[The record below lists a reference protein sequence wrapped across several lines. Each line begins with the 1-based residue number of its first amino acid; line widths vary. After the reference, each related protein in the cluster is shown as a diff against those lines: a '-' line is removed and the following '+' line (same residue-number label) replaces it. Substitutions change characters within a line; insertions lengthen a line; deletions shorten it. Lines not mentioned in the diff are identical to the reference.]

1 MLLLTHVL
9 LILWISTVGGQ
20 GRHCDFPKINHG
32 ILYNEKKY
40 KASFPVSL
48 GKILYYSCE
57 YNFMSPSKHFWTPIT
72 CTEGGWSP
80 TPKCLRVCFFPFVE
94 NGQSASSG
102 QTYLEGATVQITCN
116 KGYSLPDDKG
126 SITCAEGGWSSP
138 PECISTKKCLKTDIV
153 VANGFFSE
161 SEYAYSVNKETQYK
175 CKPGYMTADGKTS
188 GTVRC
193 LQGGWSSQPTC
204 IKSCDRPV
212 LVNARVK
219 SDVTWFQLNDRLNY
233 ECHAGYENQDG
244 RTTDSIVC
252 GEDGWSHLP
261 TCREIECHL
270 PFLEANVDVYPKQE
284 KYKVGDVLKFSCRQR
299 LKRVGPDSIQCYQ
312 FGWSPN
318 FPTCKEPG
326 KACRFMPQL
335 ENGYSQPSVP
345 PYRHGVSVVL
355 SCRNAYTMIGNTTV
369 TCIDGIWTELPKC
382 VATNQLK
389 RCGKPRFY
397 VRGQLSS
404 YTHEFNHNARVSY
417 KCAGKSTYVQTV
429 CINGKWDPEPDCLG
443 KKIQLCPPPP
453 QIPNAQNMLTTVNY
467 QEGEKVTVLCKENYA
482 FLEAKELVCKSGQWQ
497 SLPLCVESA
506 QYCGLPPPIDNGDIT
521 SFPLSA
527 YSPGSVVQYR
537 CQSFY
542 ELRGNLTVTCR
553 NGQWSEPPTCIDA
566 CIISED
572 RMNKNNIQLKRRNPP
587 NRYAK
592 TGDFIE
598 FECKSSHK
606 ERTPIQSFR
615 VLCQEGKFEY
625 PTCE

>member
-1 MLLLTHVL
+1 MLITVNEAAPGGAASLQGQFQLHAAGVTGMLLLTHVL
-9 LILWISTVGGQ
+9 LILWISSVGGQ

-48 GKILYYSCE
+48 GKIFYYSCE
-57 YNFMSPSKHFWTPIT
+57 YNYMPPSKYFWTPIT

-102 QTYLEGATVQITCN
+102 QIYLEGATVQITCN
-116 KGYSLPDDKG
+116 KGYSLPDNQG

-153 VANGFFSE
+153 VANGFLSE

-175 CKPGYMTADGKTS
+175 CKPGYTTADGKTS
-188 GTVRC
+188 GTVQC

-204 IKSCDRPV
+204 IKSCERPV

-219 SDVTWFQLNDRLNY
+219 MDFTWFQLNDMLNY
-233 ECHAGYENQDG
+233 ECDAGYKNQDG
-244 RTTDSIVC
+244 HTTGSIVC

-261 TCREIECHL
+261 ICR
-270 PFLEANVDVYPKQE
+270 
-284 KYKVGDVLKFSCRQR
+284 
-299 LKRVGPDSIQCYQ
+299 
-312 FGWSPN
+312 
-318 FPTCKEPG
+318 
-326 KACRFMPQL
+326 
-335 ENGYSQPSVP
+335 
-345 PYRHGVSVVL
+345 
-355 SCRNAYTMIGNTTV
+355 
-369 TCIDGIWTELPKC
+369 
-382 VATNQLK
+382 ATNQLK
-389 RCGKPRFY
+389 RCEKPRFY
-397 VRGQLSS
+397 TRSQLSS
-404 YTHEFNHNARVSY
+404 HMYEFNHNARVSY
-417 KCAGKSTYVQTV
+417 KCAGKSTYIQTV
-429 CINGKWDPEPDCLG
+429 CIDGKWDPEPDCLG
-443 KKIQLCPPPP
+443 KKKPLCPPPP

-467 QEGEKVTVLCKENYA
+467 QEGEKVAVLCKENHA
-482 FLEAKELVCKSGQWQ
+482 FLEAKELVCRSGRWQ
-497 SLPLCVESA
+497 SLPHCVESG
-506 QYCGLPPPIDNGDIT
+506 QYCGPPPPIGNGDIT

-527 YSPGSVVQYR
+527 YPPGSNVQYR

-553 NGQWSEPPTCIDA
+553 NGRWSEPPACIDA

-572 RMNKNNIQLKRRNPP
+572 RMNKNNIQLKWRNPP
-587 NRYAK
+587 KRYAK

-598 FECKSSHK
+598 FECKHSHK

-625 PTCE
+625 PACE

>member
-48 GKILYYSCE
+48 GKIFYYSCE
-57 YNFMSPSKHFWTPIT
+57 YNYMPPSKYFWTPIT

-102 QTYLEGATVQITCN
+102 QIYLEGATVQITCN
-116 KGYSLPDDKG
+116 KGYSLPDNQG

-138 PECISTKKCLKTDIV
+138 PECISTKT
-153 VANGFFSE
+153 
-161 SEYAYSVNKETQYK
+161 
-175 CKPGYMTADGKTS
+175 
-188 GTVRC
+188 
-193 LQGGWSSQPTC
+193 
-204 IKSCDRPV
+204 
-212 LVNARVK
+212 
-219 SDVTWFQLNDRLNY
+219 
-233 ECHAGYENQDG
+233 ECQ
-244 RTTDSIVC
+244 
-252 GEDGWSHLP
+252 
-261 TCREIECHL
+261 L
-270 PFLEANVDVYPKQE
+270 PFLEANVDAYPKQE

-299 LKRVGPDSIQCYQ
+299 LKRVGPDSVQCYQ

-318 FPTCKEPG
+318 FPTCKGQVRSCGQPPQLPNGKMKHRKQEKYEHSEMVECDCNPNFVLKGPKKIQCMDGEWTALPTCVEPG
-326 KACRFMPQL
+326 KACGFMPQL

-355 SCRNAYTMIGNTTV
+355 SCRNAYTMIGNTTI

-389 RCGKPRFY
+389 RCEKPRFY
-397 VRGQLSS
+397 TRRHLSS
-404 YTHEFNHNARVSY
+404 HMYEFNHNARVSY
-417 KCAGKSTYVQTV
+417 KCAGKSTDIQTV
-429 CINGKWDPEPDCLG
+429 CIDGKWDPEPDCLG
-443 KKIQLCPPPP
+443 KKKQLCPPPP

-467 QEGEKVTVLCKENYA
+467 QEGEKVAVLCKENHA

-497 SLPLCVESA
+497 SLPHCVETA
-506 QYCGLPPPIDNGDIT
+506 QYCGPPPPIDNGDIT

-527 YSPGSVVQYR
+527 YSPGSMVQYR

-553 NGQWSEPPTCIDA
+553 NGRWSEPPTCIDA

-572 RMNKNNIQLKRRNPP
+572 RMNKNNIQLKWRNPP
-587 NRYAK
+587 KRYAK

-598 FECKSSHK
+598 FECKHSHK